1 MKNPRMARAGSLKGQ
16 ALIDGVGT
24 NVNTLSDALR
34 KNGIYVKDQIRVPV
48 AAAPPEGEPE
58 AARAGE

>member
-1 MKNPRMARAGSLKGQ
+1 MGDEGPSADDSKTGAASKPRRLLKNPRMARAGSLKGQ

-34 KNGIYVKDQIRVPV
+34 KNGI
-48 AAAPPEGEPE
+48 
-58 AARAGE
+58 